1 MPGVTESPPDAGN
14 ESVAHELAISAIMP
28 VFNGAAFIRTS
39 LPPLSDMLER
49 GEIIELLVVNDG
61 STDNSVEIAERF
73 GVRVLHTGGRMGVGH
88 ARNIAAAAAR
98 GNILW
103 YVDADVVAHDDV
115 AIKLREAFT
124 DPTLTAVIGSY
135 DDRPPAQNFLSQYK
149 NLVNHYYHH
158 RGSKEASTFWGG
170 CGAVRRREFMAIN
183 GFDTER
189 FRLPSVEDID
199 LGYRLCDAGGRI
211 QLLPKIQATHL
222 KVWRFADLIRTEM
235 LRRAIP
241 WATLML
247 ERGDIT
253 DDLNVATG
261 ERLRAL
267 LAGVLALTILGALFG
282 VSPWWLAG
290 SALLVAGAVNAELLR
305 LFIRRR
311 GLLFA
316 LGGLLTHQFYYLYS
330 GLSFVWAYLR
340 FHLPPSR

>member
-1 MPGVTESPPDAGN
+1 
-14 ESVAHELAISAIMP
+14 MP
-28 VFNGAAFIRTS
+28 VFNGAAFVRTS

-49 GEIIELLVVNDG
+49 GEIMELLVVNDG
-61 STDNSVEIAERF
+61 STDNSVEIAESF
-73 GVRVLHTGGRMGVGH
+73 GARVLHTGGRLGVGH

-124 DPTLTAVIGSY
+124 DPTLTAVMGSY

-170 CGAVRRREFMAIN
+170 CGAVRKREFMAIN
-183 GFDTER
+183 GFDTQR
-189 FRLPSVEDID
+189 FRLPSVEDIE

-211 QLLPKIQATHL
+211 QLLPEIQATHL

-247 ERGDIT
+247 ERGEIT

-267 LAGVLALTILGALFG
+267 LAGVLMLTFLGALVG
-282 VSPWWLAG
+282 LAPWWLVG
-290 SALLVAGAVNAELLR
+290 SAILVAGAANAELFR
-305 LFIRRR
+305 LFKRRR

-316 LGGLLTHQFYYLYS
+316 LGGLLTHQFYYIYS
-330 GLSFVWAYLR
+330 GISFVWAYLR
-340 FHLPPSR
+340 FHLSPSR

>member
-1 MPGVTESPPDAGN
+1 
-14 ESVAHELAISAIMP
+14 
-28 VFNGAAFIRTS
+28 
-39 LPPLSDMLER
+39 
-49 GEIIELLVVNDG
+49 LLVVNDG
-61 STDNSVEIAERF
+61 STDNSVEIAESL
-73 GVRVLHTGGRMGVGH
+73 GARVLHTGGRMGVGH

-103 YVDADVVAHDDV
+103 YVDADVVAHADV
-115 AIKLREAFT
+115 AVKLREAFT
-124 DPTLTAVIGSY
+124 DPTLTAVFGSY

-170 CGAVRRREFMAIN
+170 CGAVRKRDFMAIN

-189 FRLPSVEDID
+189 FLLPSVEDID

-247 ERGDIT
+247 ERGKIT

-305 LFIRRR
+305 LFIRR
-311 GLLFA
+311 GGFLFA

-330 GLSFVWAYLR
+330 GISFVWAYLR
-340 FHLPPSR
+340 FHLSPSR